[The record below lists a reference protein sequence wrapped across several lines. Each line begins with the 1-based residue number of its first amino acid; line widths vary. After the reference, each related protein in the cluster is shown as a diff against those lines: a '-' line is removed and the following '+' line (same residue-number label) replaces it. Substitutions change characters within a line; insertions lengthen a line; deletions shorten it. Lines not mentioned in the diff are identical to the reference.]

1 MGVSVFRHSCGVVP
15 GEEDSCGP
23 SLASAKDVRMSC
35 LNVHIH
41 LSRSTRR
48 LTRSNVLDPLDS
60 MYLAPPAVSPDQ
72 ACSRHLR
79 PEVRTRTDPR
89 MFGCGTGIVVVSIKE
104 IRYEEADHI
113 LPYSPIVLSIRDT
126 LTSLHRGKKEW
137 KDWVYT
143 VPEWSG
149 VEKQKEVEG
158 EDAYAYI

>member
-1 MGVSVFRHSCGVVP
+1 
-15 GEEDSCGP
+15 
-23 SLASAKDVRMSC
+23 MSDG
-35 LNVHIH
+35 LL
-41 LSRSTRR
+41 LSRNWSTARR
-48 LTRSNVLDPLDS
+48 GGCGHATRSLGHESKLGHEVLESSCPFPPLRILHFVIIRD
-60 MYLAPPAVSPDQ
+60 APLPTYQSLLSHANS
-72 ACSRHLR
+72 
-79 PEVRTRTDPR
+79 R

-104 IRYEEADHI
+104 IRYEEQDHK

-149 VEKQKEVEG
+149 VEKQNEVEG

>member
-1 MGVSVFRHSCGVVP
+1 MGVSVFRHSCGGVP
-15 GEEDSCGP
+15 GEGDSCAS
-23 SLASAKDVRMSC
+23 SLASAQIVRVSC
-35 LNVHIH
+35 LIVHRQHDPHDSIY
-41 LSRSTRR
+41 
-48 LTRSNVLDPLDS
+48 LTLL
-60 MYLAPPAVSPDQ
+60 AVSPNET
-72 ACSRHLR
+72 CSKHPR
-79 PEVRTRTDPR
+79 PAMRTHTDPR